1 MPNAKGDSTTLFVA
15 LWMLGASA
23 AFIFAAIAI
32 RTLSAE
38 FNAFEIN
45 AVRSAGGLILLVF
58 AGMSEPVLLRDLKL
72 ASAPFHIPRNVVHA
86 LGGLLWTI
94 AIAMLPLATVFSLE
108 FTAPAWAAL
117 LAYPVLGE
125 KARWRTVA
133 GIAASFLGV
142 LLIWRPGVAGL
153 DAAALIPLGAAF
165 FFGLSVLLTRKLT
178 RFQSIYAIL
187 FWMMIIQLPINLAG
201 VYLFPSAASLSSIGL
216 AEAAAFG
223 ALAVAGLC
231 SQLCLSGALR
241 IGEATVVMAL
251 DFLRVPLIAIVGVT
265 LYSEALDVWVLAG
278 FAAIA
283 VGITFGTLTKR
294 SPVHN
299 PLAGS

>member
-1 MPNAKGDSTTLFVA
+1 MG
-15 LWMLGASA
+15 GAST

-58 AGMSEPVLLRDLKL
+58 AGISEPSLFRDLKL
-72 ASAPFHIPRNVVHA
+72 SSAPFHIPRNIVHA

-94 AIAMLPLATVFSLE
+94 AIATLPLATVFSLE

-117 LAYPVLGE
+117 LAYPILGE
-125 KARWRTVA
+125 KPRLRTVV
-133 GIAASFLGV
+133 GIAASFAGV
-142 LLIWRPGVAGL
+142 LMIWRPEIGSL
-153 DAAALIPLGAAF
+153 NTAALVPLGAAF
-165 FFGLSVLLTRKLT
+165 FFGISVLLTRKLT
-178 RFQSIYAIL
+178 RFQTIYAIL
-187 FWMMIIQLPINLAG
+187 FWMMVIQLPINLAG
-201 VYLFPSAASLSSIGL
+201 AYFFPSSGYLFRIGL
-216 AEAAAFG
+216 AEAAALG

-231 SQLCLSGALR
+231 SQLCLSRALQ
-241 IGEATVVMAL
+241 IGEASVVMTL
-251 DFLRVPLIAIVGVT
+251 DFLRVPLIAVVGVA
-265 LYSEALDVWVLAG
+265 LYSEALDIWVLAG

-283 VGITFGTLTKR
+283 AGIAFGTLTKR
-294 SPVHN
+294 SPVHD